1 MRPIAVGLVG
11 SGAWAAG
18 FHAPMLAAG
27 PETRLAGVW
36 ARRPEAARALAEQF
50 SVPSFIDYAEF
61 LKACEAVAFAVAPG
75 AQPPLA
81 AEAARAGRA
90 VLLEKPLAL
99 TLADAEALAE
109 TIDATG
115 VPSQLLLTRRFRPQV
130 RDFLRH
136 AEDFPVWGAQA
147 RHLTDELLA
156 DAHPAAWRRR
166 HGALT
171 DFAPHALDLLD
182 ATAGWIKDISAVG
195 DLHGYMALTC
205 LHEGGAVS
213 QLALSGSIPTPQGH
227 YKTLDLYGPKGSLT
241 LDVRELAEDSAQTR
255 SNVRS
260 EFAAMVRSGSFHP
273 IGVHRGLYLQ
283 RLMDQVTTQLIGA

>member
-1 MRPIAVGLVG
+1 MAVGLAG
-11 SGAWAAG
+11 SGAWATD

-36 ARRPEAARALAEQF
+36 ARRPEAARTLAERF
-50 SVPSFIDYAEF
+50 SVPAFTDYAEF
-61 LKACEAVAFAVAPG
+61 LKACEAVAFALAPG
-75 AQPPLA
+75 AQPALA

-90 VLLEKPLAL
+90 VLLDKPLAR
-99 TLADAEALAE
+99 TLADAEALAG
-109 TIDATG
+109 TIDAAG

-130 RDFLRH
+130 REFLRR
-136 AEDFPVWGAQA
+136 AERFPVSGAQA
-147 RHLTDELLA
+147 SHLTGELLA
-156 DAHPAAWRRR
+156 GARPAAWRRR
-166 HGALT
+166 DGALP

-182 ATAGWIKDISAVG
+182 ATAGWIKDIGAVG

-227 YKTLDLYGPKGSLT
+227 RKTLDLYGPKGSLT

-260 EFAAMVRSGSFHP
+260 EFAAAVRSGRSHP
-273 IGVHRGLYLQ
+273 IAVHRGLYLQ
-283 RLMDQVTTQLIGA
+283 RLIDQVRAQLIGA